1 MNLSFETLPL
11 IIIFLLPGFFVFYT
25 RQFLYPAGRQ
35 KLETFPLGL
44 LSLGY
49 SVIISLVEAIAGM
62 SVLRFLQVDASV
74 FLRDLPSVA
83 QSHPLV
89 ALTVTLVWILVGSGL
104 ALLFGI
110 RDPYL
115 GLLRKLNQKRRH
127 FDTDIWFNLL
137 EIERKAQPQ
146 TTVVVATAHMKNG
159 NLYSGYLKEFQLQ
172 PDDNGYRDFI
182 LYHVFFIPD
191 NRSNPNLT
199 EARMGKSSFVLLNT
213 RDVESIDII
222 FDLQHH
228 AGQN

>member
-25 RQFLYPAGRQ
+25 RQFLYPAGQ
-35 KLETFPLGL
+35 QTLETFPLGL

-49 SVIISLVEAIAGM
+49 SVIISLLEATIG
-62 SVLRFLQVDASV
+62 VGLLEIFQVDTST
-74 FLRDLPSVA
+74 LIGNLPA
-83 QSHPLV
+83 LAKAHPWI
-89 ALTVTLVWILVGSGL
+89 TLITTLLWISLGAGL

-172 PDDNGYRDFI
+172 PDDNGYRDFV
-182 LYHVFFIPD
+182 LCNVKFIPG

-199 EARMGKSSFVLLNT
+199 KADMGESSFVLLNT
-213 RDVESIDII
+213 RDVESADII
-222 FDLQHH
+222 FDFGSRIH
-228 AGQN
+228 A